1 MATTTAGN
9 ERYWRVSGFGA
20 LTAAL
25 VLAASLTPSLVP
37 RDPVIQGALSGVSA
51 SLGYMFGSFLVWAW
65 GALLLPAPGARLA
78 RVLRVGFFG
87 LALMTVLAA
96 LGRAAEWQNATR
108 RVMDLAPVETAHPLI
123 VGLVAAAVFGVLWLA
138 GSAFMMVVRRT
149 ARAFSRVLP
158 GRLGPALGIGVAII
172 VFWALIDGVLV
183 RQVLDVADRGF
194 ASGEKVFDPGKEQ
207 PTDPMMTGG
216 PGSLIGWDD
225 LGNRGRDFIART
237 PSADEIAAFYGPGA
251 QRPVRVYVG
260 RVSAPT
266 AQARAELA
274 LAELIRQG
282 GFERE
287 LLVVTT
293 PVGTGWMD
301 PGAHDSLDFMWGG
314 DVAHVAAQYSY
325 LTSVLSIITNAEY
338 GLEQARA
345 LFDVIYGH
353 WASLPSDDR
362 PVLYLHGLSQGA
374 MNSQAEMPLLDVLGD
389 PPAGAM
395 WAGSPFLSP
404 FWSYVRENRVAGS
417 PAWRPRFGNGSLVRV
432 TNQENVLDETEAP
445 WGPIRLVFLN
455 YASDPIV
462 NFDLATLWRAPA
474 FLEAPRAPDVAPEMR
489 WYPLVTALQIT
500 LDMFVALGVE
510 GFGHF
515 YVAEDYI
522 DAWAALT
529 EPPDWDAA
537 RAEGLKAIFAERMPP
552 W

>member
-1 MATTTAGN
+1 MGTTTDGT
-9 ERYWRVSGFGA
+9 YKFWRLSGFGA
-20 LTAAL
+20 FTAAL
-25 VLAASLTPSLVP
+25 FLAASLTPSLVP
-37 RDPVIQGALSGVSA
+37 REPVMQGALSGVTA
-51 SLGYMFGSFLVWAW
+51 ALGYAVGSFLVWAW
-65 GALLLPAPGARLA
+65 GALLLPTPEGRANRLLRLGFLVLALVTVILALA
-78 RVLRVGFFG
+78 R
-87 LALMTVLAA
+87 AA
-96 LGRAAEWQNATR
+96 DWQNATR
-108 RVMDLAPVETAHPLI
+108 RVMDLPPVETAHPLI
-123 VGLVAAAVFGVLWLA
+123 VGVVAAVVFGILWLA
-138 GSAFMMVVRRT
+138 GSAFTMVVRRA

-158 GRLGPALGIGVAII
+158 GRLGPALGIGVAVL
-172 VFWALIDGVLV
+172 VFWALIDGLLV
-183 RQVLDVADRGF
+183 RQGLAVADRAF
-194 ASGEKVFDPGKEQ
+194 AAGEQVFNPGQ
-207 PTDPMMTGG
+207 DAPTDPMMTGG
-216 PGSLIGWDD
+216 PGSLVTWED

-237 PSADEIAAFYGPGA
+237 PSAEEIAAFHGPDA

-266 AQARAELA
+266 AQERAELA

-314 DVAHVAAQYSY
+314 DVAHVGAQYSY
-325 LTSVLSIITNAEY
+325 LTSVLSIITNVEY
-338 GLEQARA
+338 GLDQARA

-353 WASLPSDDR
+353 WTSLPPDDR

-374 MNSQAEMPLLDVLGD
+374 MNSQAELPLLDVLGD

-404 FWSYVRENRVAGS
+404 VWSHVRENRVPGS

-432 TNQENVLDETEAP
+432 TNQEDVLDDAEAP

-455 YASDPIV
+455 YGSDPIV
-462 NFDLATLWRAPA
+462 NFDLATLWRPSA

-500 LDMFVALGVE
+500 LDMVVALSVE
-510 GFGHF
+510 GYGHF

-529 EPPDWDAA
+529 DPPDWDDT
-537 RAEGLKAIFAERMPP
+537 RATELKDLFAERAPP